1 MIDRGGGGLGGKMGV
16 SQIGAMICLSNL
28 GERAEEEVLRQCQ
41 NFGCFG

>member
-28 GERAEEEVLRQCQ
+28 GERAEEEV
-41 NFGCFG
+41 